1 MSVAALILS
10 SIVFVEAFLFL
21 KLDRQARGVFVI
33 ARDALSVLADGRLAD
48 EQKESCA
55 RRAARLILTLTAVV
69 VLKLAAIGGVLYAL
83 FVGTAWLFPASA
95 ERIFAT
101 LTSPIVLVVLTLV
114 TLGWLWVR
122 NALRR

>member
-1 MSVAALILS
+1 MSVAALIFS
-10 SIVFVEAFLFL
+10 GIIFVEAFLFL

-33 ARDALSVLADGRLAD
+33 ARDALSVLADGSLAD

-83 FVGTAWLFPASA
+83 LVGTAWVFPTSA
-95 ERIFAT
+95 ERIFAA
-101 LTSPIVLVVLTLV
+101 LVSPIVLVVVTLA